1 VGPGGRT
8 AAPVHSDPSPTHTDL
23 ATMIP
28 GPFRFPRL
36 AAAAAV
42 LLLAACGPAD
52 EVPPDERPAT
62 PPEAGPPAG
71 MQHDMHGMEMPA
83 GAMQRHADELDTATV
98 QMREHVRDMRGRTP
112 AEWHARMGEHARAVS
127 GLLGLMDRQMREMD
141 MGMGMDDEHMGEMM
155 GMSGEEHRRMMEE
168 MREVRSEAEALQT
181 ASEAEVARRM
191 PEHLDR
197 LERFV
202 ERMEHASAAMRA
214 T

>member
-1 VGPGGRT
+1 MTR
-8 AAPVHSDPSPTHTDL
+8 
-23 ATMIP
+23 
-28 GPFRFPRL
+28 GPFRCPRL

-42 LLLAACGPAD
+42 LVLAGCGPSD
-52 EVPPDERPAT
+52 EVPPDEGAPT
-62 PPEAGPPAG
+62 PVEAGPTAG

-98 QMREHVRDMRGRTP
+98 QVREHVREMRGRAP

-127 GLLGLMDRQMREMD
+127 GLLGLMDRHMREMD

-168 MREVRSEAEALQT
+168 MREVRSDAEALQT

-214 T
+214 M

>member
-1 VGPGGRT
+1 
-8 AAPVHSDPSPTHTDL
+8 
-23 ATMIP
+23 MIP

-36 AAAAAV
+36 AAAAASV
-42 LLLAACGPAD
+42 LVLAACRPGS
-52 EVPPDERPAT
+52 EVPPDGRAAT
-62 PPEAGPPAG
+62 PGDPHPPAG
-71 MQHDMHGMEMPA
+71 MQHGAHGMEVPA
-83 GAMQRHADELDTATV
+83 GTMQRHADELDTATV
-98 QMREHVRDMRGRTP
+98 QVREHVREMRGRTP
-112 AEWHARMGEHARAVS
+112 AEWHARMGEHTRAVS

-168 MREVRSEAEALQT
+168 MREVRSDAEALQT

-214 T
+214 M